1 MQVRSHDSYTSP
13 TNIVTLKGAETTV
26 CNKSETEKV
35 GILCAQNKLLT
46 ALYFILVII

>member
-1 MQVRSHDSYTSP
+1 MTATP
-13 TNIVTLKGAETTV
+13 LLLTLKGAETTV